1 MAQRSHIEGLIGLLK
16 SLENVLSWVTQLWSS
31 VSTSSPKFV
40 YDDDC
45 GFCTWTAEF
54 AAERSD
60 VDLVGFSELS
70 IRQRARLPS
79 DYDTCAHLLVN
90 GSVYSCGRA
99 IERTLARVYPVLDP
113 IFRALRHVPGYS
125 AFREAA
131 YRFGANRRA
140 WLGKLRSR

>member
-1 MAQRSHIEGLIGLLK
+1 M
-16 SLENVLSWVTQLWSS
+16 LSWLSQLRTTASS
-31 VSTSSPKFV
+31 SQPQFV

-54 AAERSD
+54 AANRSN
-60 VDLVGFSELS
+60 VTLVGFSELS
-70 IRQRARLPS
+70 VRQRARLPS
-79 DYDTCAHLLVN
+79 DYDTCAHLLVG

-99 IERTLARVYPVLDP
+99 IEETLSQVYPTLNSV
-113 IFRALRHVPGYS
+113 FGALRHVPYYP

-140 WLGKLRSR
+140 WFGRVFSR